1 MAYTHSKYEV
11 DVRQA
16 DGTALADMGAAAG
29 NAVWA
34 PGYMPHIVRAV
45 ALVFTEACD
54 AVETVTITRRITAG
68 SDTGEVTIDTITT
81 TVADSAPGEVMF
93 VDNLDTEIAPGEEL
107 QVTWTTVGATGIC
120 HIKAYV
126 EPRWENP
133 ANISD
138 MTESA

>member
-34 PGYMPHIVRAV
+34 PGYMPHILRAV
-45 ALVFTEACD
+45 ALVFTEVCD
-54 AVETVTITRRITAG
+54 AVETVTITKRVTAG
-68 SDTGEVTIDTITT
+68 SDTDEETIDVITT
-81 TVADSAPGEVMF
+81 TVADSAAGEVMY
-93 VDNLDTEIAPGEEL
+93 VDGLDVEIAPGEEL
-107 QVTWTTVGATGIC
+107 QVTWTSAGSTGIA

-126 EPRWENP
+126 EPRWETP
-133 ANISD
+133 ANLSN